1 MKFEIF
7 KYETVTSTNDIAMFL
22 IKDKKKVSGCI
33 YADEQTKGRGTH
45 GKNWE
50 SKSGNLFLSI
60 FFQLKESYPRFDEF
74 SIINPVIVSNVIKNL
89 CKNKDINI
97 KWPNDIFISRKKVC
111 GILQEQITFNKNFFL
126 IIGVGINLVSNPRN
140 NIKYE
145 STNIF
150 LETEKKHSINEIVKL
165 IILSYERFFSNL
177 NSYNYKN
184 FIKEAESMVLN

>member
-22 IKDKKKVSGCI
+22 IKDKKKESGCI

-111 GILQEQITFNKNFFL
+111 GILQEQITFNKNFF
-126 IIGVGINLVSNPRN
+126 
-140 NIKYE
+140 
-145 STNIF
+145 
-150 LETEKKHSINEIVKL
+150 
-165 IILSYERFFSNL
+165 
-177 NSYNYKN
+177 
-184 FIKEAESMVLN
+184 

>member
-97 KWPNDIFISRKKVC
+97 KWPNDIILNKKKIGGVLC
-111 GILQEQITFNKNFFL
+111 ETKIQNEIIEWIVIGI
-126 IIGVGINLVSNPRN
+126 GINVNESEDDLDSNIVN
-140 NIKYE
+140 NA
-145 STNIF
+145 SS
-150 LETEKKHSINEIVKL
+150 L
-165 IILSYERFFSNL
+165 
-177 NSYNYKN
+177 
-184 FIKEAESMVLN
+184 FIEL

>member
-7 KYETVTSTNDIAMFL
+7 KYETITSTNDIAMFL
-22 IKDKKKVSGCI
+22 IKDKKKESGCI

>member
-22 IKDKKKVSGCI
+22 IKDKKKESGCI

-184 FIKEAESMVLN
+184 FINEAESMVLN

>member
-22 IKDKKKVSGCI
+22 IKDKKKESGCI

-97 KWPNDIFISRKKVC
+97 KWTNDIFISRKKVC

>member
-22 IKDKKKVSGCI
+22 IKDKKKESGCI